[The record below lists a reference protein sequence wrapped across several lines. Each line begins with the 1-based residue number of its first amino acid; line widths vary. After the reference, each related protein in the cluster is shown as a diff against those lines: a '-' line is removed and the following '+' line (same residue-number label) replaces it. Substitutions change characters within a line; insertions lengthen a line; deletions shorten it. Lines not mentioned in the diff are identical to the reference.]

1 MRVRPRLAVAS
12 RPLARRPYASVM
24 AAWPPQDGQQQPE
37 PYYDYGYG
45 YGYWQQQQ
53 PLPAAHYNPAFFW
66 NGRGDGGPFH
76 PSWPAFYPPPGPG
89 LGLGDHR
96 GAAAGPNHG
105 PQQHGHAPDRHNHDN
120 HRRGGGGGGR
130 YSSRRQGRGPPPPH
144 NRNRSPP
151 PPRAAVEEE
160 EQTAAAYGPDGSY
173 IPPSRRQ
180 RRDTRH
186 AVVAPPTPTYLAAA
200 ANSNTGDV
208 VNSNSEDSEEPIAL
222 VMDLNH
228 TLLCRA
234 KRNRQ
239 ASKMPIVRPYLATFL
254 TYICTPR
261 PTSPKFAPIVYSSA
275 RAPNVLSMLAALNLI
290 PPARLAHLNNNNSK
304 HPYEP
309 SSEQGDV
316 LRMVFTREMM
326 GLSERDYAGD
336 VETVK
341 DLGKVWERL
350 GWAGSDDVDGVGDL
364 AAAAD
369 EHEDLGGDD
378 GQGPPPPPP
387 PPPPQKT
394 PKLNR
399 KAKARLATRRDT
411 IGARRTLLLD
421 DEAGKAA
428 QQPYSHLPIAP
439 FLLHPSEIPD
449 RAAVTLAP
457 PPPPPPPNPTSTR
470 GTSPPRSGRHS
481 REPPP
486 PPRPAQGG
494 TQQAPPPPP
503 TASASSYDPSAV
515 ALEVESHHPPA
526 HDQHLLS
533 TIWILERLSTEP
545 NLAYAIKH
553 GALDRLREE
562 ARLAVES
569 RESGPDA
576 EDVAVE
582 EKEVE
587 DEMAENGRRVCE
599 ELGIQVSREW
609 VPDWRERL
617 LASSSSSST
626 KLSHSSAAAAWSQP

>member
-1 MRVRPRLAVAS
+1 
-12 RPLARRPYASVM
+12 M
-24 AAWPPQDGQQQPE
+24 AAWPPHDGQPQDSN
-37 PYYDYGYG
+37 YDYGYG

-66 NGRGDGGPFH
+66 HGRGRGGPFH
-76 PSWPAFYPPPGPG
+76 PSWPAFYPPGPG

-105 PQQHGHAPDRHNHDN
+105 PQQHGPAPDRHNHDN
-120 HRRGGGGGGR
+120 HRRGGGR
-130 YSSRRQGRGPPPPH
+130 YSSRRNQHPPPPPQGQPR
-144 NRNRSPP
+144 NRNKSPP
-151 PPRAAVEEE
+151 SPRATVEEE
-160 EQTAAAYGPDGSY
+160 EQTAAAAYGPDGSY

-186 AVVAPPTPTYLAAA
+186 AIVAPPTPTYLAAA
-200 ANSNTGDV
+200 AANANSNTGDV
-208 VNSNSEDSEEPIAL
+208 VNSNSDSDSDSEEPIAL

-290 PPARLAHLNNNNSK
+290 PPARRLAHLNNNNNSK

-350 GWAGSDDVDGVGDL
+350 GWADSDEDGVEL
-364 AAAAD
+364 AAAD
-369 EHEDLGGDD
+369 EHEDLGGDE
-378 GQGPPPPPP
+378 GQE
-387 PPPPQKT
+387 PPPPQKKK

-421 DEAGKAA
+421 DEAGKAVSA
-428 QQPYSHLPIAP
+428 YLSLSLFLSFFLSATERTELKKSRGWRRKRPNNPIRICRSRRSCSIRPKSPIAP
-439 FLLHPSEIPD
+439 P
-449 RAAVTLAP
+449 
-457 PPPPPPPNPTSTR
+457 
-470 GTSPPRSGRHS
+470 
-481 REPPP
+481 
-486 PPRPAQGG
+486 
-494 TQQAPPPPP
+494 
-503 TASASSYDPSAV
+503 
-515 ALEVESHHPPA
+515 
-526 HDQHLLS
+526 
-533 TIWILERLSTEP
+533 
-545 NLAYAIKH
+545 
-553 GALDRLREE
+553 
-562 ARLAVES
+562 
-569 RESGPDA
+569 
-576 EDVAVE
+576 
-582 EKEVE
+582 
-587 DEMAENGRRVCE
+587 
-599 ELGIQVSREW
+599 
-609 VPDWRERL
+609 
-617 LASSSSSST
+617 
-626 KLSHSSAAAAWSQP
+626 

>member
-1 MRVRPRLAVAS
+1 
-12 RPLARRPYASVM
+12 M
-24 AAWPPQDGQQQPE
+24 AA
-37 PYYDYGYG
+37 
-45 YGYWQQQQ
+45 
-53 PLPAAHYNPAFFW
+53 
-66 NGRGDGGPFH
+66 
-76 PSWPAFYPPPGPG
+76 
-89 LGLGDHR
+89 
-96 GAAAGPNHG
+96 
-105 PQQHGHAPDRHNHDN
+105 
-120 HRRGGGGGGR
+120 
-130 YSSRRQGRGPPPPH
+130 
-144 NRNRSPP
+144 
-151 PPRAAVEEE
+151 
-160 EQTAAAYGPDGSY
+160 AAAYAPDGSY

-186 AVVAPPTPTYLAAA
+186 AIVAPPTLTYLAAA
-200 ANSNTGDV
+200 AANDAGPGTPPNEQEGADDV
-208 VNSNSEDSEEPIAL
+208 HEPIAL

-239 ASKMPIVRPYLATFL
+239 ASKMPVVRPYLATFL

-261 PTSPKFAPIVYSSA
+261 PSPSSTPKFAPIVYSSA

-290 PPARLAHLNNNNSK
+290 PPARLAQLRFK

-309 SSEQGDV
+309 LPEQGDV

-350 GWAGSDDVDGVGDL
+350 GWAGSDDDNNRDGDGDVDL
-364 AAAAD
+364 AAAAAD
-369 EHEDLGGDD
+369 EHEDLGDV
-378 GQGPPPPPP
+378 GQA
-387 PPPPQKT
+387 PPPPQKK

-411 IGARRTLLLD
+411 IGAKRTLLLD

-428 QQPYSHLPIAP
+428 QQPYSHVPIAP

-449 RAAVTLAP
+449 HAAVTLAAAP
-457 PPPPPPPNPTSTR
+457 PPKPTIGGGR
-470 GTSPPRSGRHS
+470 RRSS
-481 REPPP
+481 REPSP
-486 PPRPAQGG
+486 PAQGG
-494 TQQAPPPPP
+494 TTPPPLPP
-503 TASASSYDPSAV
+503 TTASSSSSSYDPSAV
-515 ALEVESHHPPA
+515 ALEVDSHHPPA

-562 ARLAVES
+562 AKLAVEL
-569 RESGPDA
+569 RKSGPG
-576 EDVAVE
+576 EGEEEVAVE

-587 DEMAENGRRVCE
+587 DEMAQNGKKVCE
-599 ELGIQVSREW
+599 ELGIPVSREW

-617 LASSSSSST
+617 LASSS
-626 KLSHSSAAAAWSQP
+626 KLSHSPSQVDSDPAAAAAAAASSSPQP